1 MSKIYFSRRC
11 LKLFF
16 AVMLIGICFF
26 IPENAF
32 AKGSP
37 GREKIADPEQI
48 ITGIVKDAST
58 GNPLAGATIA
68 LKGSSQSATS
78 DVNGAFSITVA
89 MLRRRLMLE
98 LMPLLRYHYNP
109 MLLI

>member
-26 IPENAF
+26 IPDNAF

-37 GREKIADPEQI
+37 GRETIADPEQTVSGTI
-48 ITGIVKDAST
+48 KDAST

-68 LKGSSQSATS
+68 LKGSTQNATS
-78 DVNGAFSITVA
+78 DVNGAFSITV
-89 MLRRRLMLE
+89 
-98 LMPLLRYHYNP
+98 PDNNSI
-109 MLLI
+109 LIISYV